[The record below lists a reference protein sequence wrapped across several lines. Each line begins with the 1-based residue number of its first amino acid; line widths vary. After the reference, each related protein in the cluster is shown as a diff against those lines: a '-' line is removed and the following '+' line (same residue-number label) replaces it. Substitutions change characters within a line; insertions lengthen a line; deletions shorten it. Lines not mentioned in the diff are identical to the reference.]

1 VSTKRQKNQLE
12 LAFGAGV
19 TGEARSA
26 ILEGTE
32 VGAAA
37 PRHESPA
44 VPSAVS

>member
-1 VSTKRQKNQLE
+1 MAKRQNNQLE

-26 ILEGTE
+26 ALEGIE
-32 VGAAA
+32 ADAAT
-37 PRHESPA
+37 PRPESPA